1 MLLLLFILGI
11 FVICLIA
18 FLCLLIGSPKV
29 NYFDEGDPRNDKSR
43 VDKKGRLVW
52 MEDYEEAFHE

>member
-1 MLLLLFILGI
+1 M
-11 FVICLIA
+11 
-18 FLCLLIGSPKV
+18 